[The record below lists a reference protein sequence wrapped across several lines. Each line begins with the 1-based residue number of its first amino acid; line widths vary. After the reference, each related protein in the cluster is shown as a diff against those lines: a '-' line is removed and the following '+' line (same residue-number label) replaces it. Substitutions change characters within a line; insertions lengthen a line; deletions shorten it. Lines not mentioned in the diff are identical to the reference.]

1 MGNVYCI
8 NRGGYFGADIPEMHR
23 NIFRGKNLGSVF
35 TDKKKEAIATGT
47 FEDLYIGDYWVMNDH
62 TWRIADFDYWYKK
75 GDQECTTH
83 HIVVVPD
90 GQLYTA
96 QMKNTTSGQYKA
108 GTEQNS
114 TAGAYYNSDM
124 RTKNLAQAKTLIE
137 ADFGTGSILKHR
149 IALANATK
157 DGYQSGG
164 TWCDSEVDLMNEA
177 MVYGMQHFRPSGNGA
192 VVPYNFTPDYTQL
205 ALFQLAPFYISPLR
219 QNWWLRDVVSA
230 IFFAV
235 VGEYGIS
242 VFRYSSNVHGVR
254 PAFGII
260 GA

>member
-1 MGNVYCI
+1 MGNVI
-8 NRGGYFGADIPEMHR
+8 AHNASPWWMSIPEMHR
-23 NIFRGKNLGSVF
+23 NIFRGKNLGS
-35 TDKKKEAIATGT
+35 TLTAEQKAAIAAGT
-47 FEDLYIGDYWVMNDH
+47 WDDLYVGDYWVMNKH

-90 GQLYTA
+90 GQLYAA
-96 QMKNTTSGQYKA
+96 QMKNTDTGKYVA
-108 GTEQNS
+108 GNEANS
-114 TAGAYYNSDM
+114 TVGAYYNSDM
-124 RTKNLAQAKTLIE
+124 RTKSLARAKTLIE

-149 IALANATK
+149 IMLANATK

-164 TWCDSEVDLMNEA
+164 TWYDSEVDLMNEA

-192 VVPYNFTPDYTQL
+192 VVPYNYTTEYTQL

-230 IFFAV
+230 IFFAMV
-235 VGEYGIS
+235 DHSGFSHYH
-242 VFRYSSNVHGVR
+242 SSSDLDGVR